1 MKTEV
6 SNLTNMR
13 KIFHL
18 EIKSNQI
25 TIKTKEMATLKGN
38 YPTKT
43 KTFDGKVYI
52 SNLKAMT
59 KSDLE
64 KIKKFMSGA
73 KKVHYKILKWGN
85 YYFLYCK

>member
-1 MKTEV
+1 
-6 SNLTNMR
+6 
-13 KIFHL
+13 
-18 EIKSNQI
+18 
-25 TIKTKEMATLKGN
+25 MATLKGN

-59 KSDLE
+59 KSDVE

-73 KKVHYKILKWGN
+73 KKVDYKLLQWEN

>member
-25 TIKTKEMATLKGN
+25 TIKTKRKWKLKSQQALTTLL
-38 YPTKT
+38 TT
-43 KTFDGKVYI
+43 E
-52 SNLKAMT
+52 L
-59 KSDLE
+59 
-64 KIKKFMSGA
+64 
-73 KKVHYKILKWGN
+73 
-85 YYFLYCK
+85 